1 MNFSEDFKIN
11 DANSMLGF
19 VKNRKILGNTA
30 CSFGKIDVLGEKWLN
45 FVLRVDLK
53 VVNKAYSI
61 YSLFESVS
69 KVIG

>member
-1 MNFSEDFKIN
+1 MKKVENFTLN
-11 DANSMLGF
+11 YPCPY
-19 VKNRKILGNTA
+19 TA
-30 CSFGKIDVLGEKWLN
+30 CSFGKIYVLGGKWLS
-45 FVLRVDLK
+45 FVLRVELK